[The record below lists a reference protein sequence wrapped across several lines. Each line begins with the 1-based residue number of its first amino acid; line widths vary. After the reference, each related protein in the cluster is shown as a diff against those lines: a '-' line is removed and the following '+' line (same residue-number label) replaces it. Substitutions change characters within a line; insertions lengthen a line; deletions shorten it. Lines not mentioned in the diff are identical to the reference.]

1 MRVRHKVLCGVSVG
15 ICDGKNRFD
24 VIDFVAT
31 DEILVCVIDNSHVCP
46 FFVFLLYVFREL
58 NE

>member
-1 MRVRHKVLCGVSVG
+1 MRVRYKVLRGVSVG

-31 DEILVCVIDNSHVCP
+31 DEILVCVIDNSHMGS
-46 FFVFLLYVFREL
+46 FFVFLLSFLE
-58 NE
+58 N